1 MVRAARI
8 TAENSLTWT
17 RIARWSGFW
26 TAGLLS
32 RLVAWTEIALVLFAV
47 GSYAYAVT
55 DSVAGRVVDPQGA
68 SVAGAKVVLT
78 NAGGVKIAETGSDA
92 AGAFRFA
99 GVESGVYRL
108 SAEYD
113 AFVRVEAGVAL
124 TPTQPEGL

>member
-1 MVRAARI
+1 
-8 TAENSLTWT
+8 
-17 RIARWSGFW
+17 
-26 TAGLLS
+26 
-32 RLVAWTEIALVLFAV
+32 V

-78 NAGGVKIAETGSDA
+78 NAGGVKIAETVSDA

-108 SAEYD
+108 SAESD

-124 TPTQPEGL
+124 TAGRQQDVSRSNFSRSSLHSSR